1 MNENNGN
8 GKGGNFVGFLAFV
21 VTMFAAILYLVAMAL
36 SFFEIDV
43 KVIDTLQS
51 VATVIMIVIV
61 SITGWRYVKTKSIA
75 WKLIYVLVL
84 VAVVGSVVVPVALQ
98 FAASNAQ

>member
-1 MNENNGN
+1 MSDNNGN
-8 GKGGNFVGFLAFV
+8 GGKFVGFLAFV

-43 KVIDTLQS
+43 KIVDTLQS
-51 VATVIMIVIV
+51 IATVIMIVIV
-61 SITGWRYVKTKSIA
+61 SVTGWRYVKTKSIA

-84 VAVVGSVVVPVALQ
+84 VAVVSSVVIPVALQ
-98 FAASNAQ
+98 FTSSNAQ